1 MDLNSDSYVLLVLTR
16 ADFARAATLAGV
28 LLLRI
33 APAEK
38 M

>member
-1 MDLNSDSYVLLVLTR
+1 LTR